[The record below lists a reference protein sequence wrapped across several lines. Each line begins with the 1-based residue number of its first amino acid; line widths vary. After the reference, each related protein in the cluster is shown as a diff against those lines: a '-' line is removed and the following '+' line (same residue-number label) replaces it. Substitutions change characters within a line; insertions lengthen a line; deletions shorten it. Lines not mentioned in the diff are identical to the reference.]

1 MKYILIFVILT
12 LISPAFAQRGKK
24 VQFIGGARSLISHAN
39 FTSTED
45 DSVTAPKSTGGYAL
59 VDLGIKINP
68 NKSTEILGMFRI
80 RNNFGAFWGGGVSFD
95 VRQLYVRGVAGKVLR
110 YQIGNLDYK
119 LTPYTFYNHN
129 ADLLTRSVGT
139 LGVKEDIF
147 NYESFYKEN
156 TWRQQGASINFAL
169 QFPKV
174 VKEIEFNGFIT
185 RLNPTDFN
193 NILERLYGGGNVVI
207 TQSKHLMLGV
217 NHVSIFDL
225 QGTAVDSNAYSN
237 NVSTLTY
244 DVSFGGDKIKFGVDG
259 ESGISSS
266 GMSLTPDETLK
277 DYFIHA
283 RAYMNLKKKNLGFD
297 VGYMDNGADFR
308 SFGAQSKR
316 IDYSQQ
322 NNFFKR
328 YTNNQIVRPVSMYDL
343 YNDPNLY
350 SVGIQ
355 TGIMDYNPAVNNAL
369 PYGIA
374 TFNRRGAYVGAS
386 YSDSAKIID
395 ASAKYYYLNEIRGQ
409 GTTVLKTFNYVNVD
423 AHFSLSNL
431 LNWKKELGVHAGL
444 VFQQT
449 TRDGDFTFE
458 EVDLSSLTLN
468 AGLEIEFIDKLSL
481 MANVFVLQ
489 SAGTDQLPVRDANDV
504 IVNYSE
510 FRVSGIETNL
520 AGGLKFDFSKTIYLA
535 AMYEWNKNSFVA
547 DNPYNFN
554 QMSIYYVIKF

>member
-147 NYESFYKEN
+147 NYESFYKDN

-225 QGTAVDSNAYSN
+225 Q
-237 NVSTLTY
+237 
-244 DVSFGGDKIKFGVDG
+244 
-259 ESGISSS
+259 
-266 GMSLTPDETLK
+266 
-277 DYFIHA
+277 
-283 RAYMNLKKKNLGFD
+283 
-297 VGYMDNGADFR
+297 
-308 SFGAQSKR
+308 
-316 IDYSQQ
+316 
-322 NNFFKR
+322 
-328 YTNNQIVRPVSMYDL
+328 
-343 YNDPNLY
+343 
-350 SVGIQ
+350 
-355 TGIMDYNPAVNNAL
+355 
-369 PYGIA
+369 
-374 TFNRRGAYVGAS
+374 
-386 YSDSAKIID
+386 
-395 ASAKYYYLNEIRGQ
+395 
-409 GTTVLKTFNYVNVD
+409 
-423 AHFSLSNL
+423 
-431 LNWKKELGVHAGL
+431 
-444 VFQQT
+444 
-449 TRDGDFTFE
+449 
-458 EVDLSSLTLN
+458 
-468 AGLEIEFIDKLSL
+468 
-481 MANVFVLQ
+481 
-489 SAGTDQLPVRDANDV
+489 
-504 IVNYSE
+504 
-510 FRVSGIETNL
+510 
-520 AGGLKFDFSKTIYLA
+520 
-535 AMYEWNKNSFVA
+535 
-547 DNPYNFN
+547 
-554 QMSIYYVIKF
+554 